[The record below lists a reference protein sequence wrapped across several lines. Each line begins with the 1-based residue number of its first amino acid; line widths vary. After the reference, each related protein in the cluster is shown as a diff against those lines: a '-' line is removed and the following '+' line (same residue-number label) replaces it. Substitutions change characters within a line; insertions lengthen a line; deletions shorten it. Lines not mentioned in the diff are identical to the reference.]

1 MCEGLALP
9 ETSQDTPVESTSNRI
24 WYTFNIRETS
34 GSYPGWVN
42 VCPD

>member
-9 ETSQDTPVESTSNRI
+9 ETAEDTPLESNRI

-34 GSYPGWVN
+34 GSYLGWVN
-42 VCPD
+42 DCPD